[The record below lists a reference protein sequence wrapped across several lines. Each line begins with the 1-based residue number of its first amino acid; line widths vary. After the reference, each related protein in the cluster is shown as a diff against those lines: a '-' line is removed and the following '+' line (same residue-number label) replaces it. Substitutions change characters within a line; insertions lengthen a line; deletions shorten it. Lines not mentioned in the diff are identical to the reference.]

1 MVRRIVQQ
9 SADRGVAH
17 VSFGSGSASKR
28 ADRGSSDGRH
38 AAENS
43 GRWNTDRD
51 SVMAHH
57 PQDFDAASSHDP
69 GTARDETF
77 SRDDFHSVL
86 SQAIAG
92 LDRNSYAARGA
103 IYEREY
109 KLLMRELYSASPPL
123 TDAEIDAE
131 LRVFRNAV

>member
-17 VSFGSGSASKR
+17 VNFGSRSGPKR
-28 ADRGSSDGRH
+28 ADRGSRDGQRMT
-38 AAENS
+38 ENS
-43 GRWNTDRD
+43 GRWDTDRD

-57 PQDFDAASSHDP
+57 PQDFDAASSYDA

-77 SRDDFHSVL
+77 SRDDFHRVL
-86 SQAIAG
+86 SRAIAG

-103 IYEREY
+103 VYER
-109 KLLMRELYSASPPL
+109 
-123 TDAEIDAE
+123 
-131 LRVFRNAV
+131 